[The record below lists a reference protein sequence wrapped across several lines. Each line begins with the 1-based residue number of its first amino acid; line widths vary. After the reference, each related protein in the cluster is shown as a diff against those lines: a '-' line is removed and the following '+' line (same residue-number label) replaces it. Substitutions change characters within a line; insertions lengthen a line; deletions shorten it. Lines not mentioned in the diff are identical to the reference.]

1 VTILVLNAE
10 QGLLR
15 YDLYVMPEGRPLAQ
29 GRIERIGAKRAVLR
43 HACPEKGKLTL
54 RRKILD
60 HGRAL
65 EVVLQTLTD
74 RRKGPLRAVTE
85 IEGVGHRIVYGGE
98 AFDGSRLIRTEDLLR
113 LMEMVQYTPLPLYEN
128 LKTVVA
134 AQRLFPQIPQI
145 AVFDTAYFSRLPLHT
160 VLYALPYELY
170 ERGRLRRYGYHG
182 PIHRD
187 LARRGAHLLGESI
200 EHLQIVTCYL
210 NAEASVASTAKGA
223 PAEVST
229 GFLPWEGLANAT
241 GCGTIDPSVFLQLLS
256 EEWFGVNPAGMH
268 GLLRERG
275 GLRGIAGG
283 NGMIEEILASSQHGN
298 ERAELAL
305 RYFIHR
311 VRREVAAQ
319 VGMLGGADLLVF
331 SGETGVQY
339 PAIRERICS
348 GLEFMGIAI
357 DEAKNREQTR
367 GEGVISNPLTPTQV
381 CVLPVQPEWILAQET
396 YEALTGR
403 EAQEA
408 SDRDRDP
415 LL

>member
-1 VTILVLNAE
+1 MTILVLNAE

-15 YDLYVMPEGRPLAQ
+15 YDLYVMPEGRLLAQ
-29 GRIERIGAKRAVLR
+29 GRVERIGAKRAILR

-74 RRKGPLRAVTE
+74 HRKGPLQSLSE

-98 AFDGSRLIRTEDLLR
+98 AFEETRLIRTEDLLR
-113 LMEMVQYTPLPLYEN
+113 LIELVQYTPLPLYEN

-134 AQRLFPQIPQI
+134 AQRLLPQIPQM
-145 AVFDTAYFSRLPLHT
+145 AVFDTGYFSRLPLHA

-187 LARRGAHLLGESI
+187 LARRGARLLGESV
-200 EHLQIVTCYL
+200 EHLNVVTCYL
-210 NAEASVASTAKGA
+210 DDEASVASTAKGTPVEA
-223 PAEVST
+223 ST

-241 GCGTIDPSVFLQLLS
+241 GCGAIDPSVFLQLLS
-256 EEWFGVNPAGMH
+256 EEWFGVDPADMR

-283 NGMIEEILASSQHGN
+283 NGMIEEILTSSLNGS

-305 RYFIHR
+305 AFFVHR

-319 VGMLGGADLLVF
+319 TGMLGGADLLVF
-331 SGETGVQY
+331 SGETGVRH
-339 PAIRERICS
+339 PAIRGRVCS
-348 GLEFMGIAI
+348 GLEFMGVAL

-367 GEGVISNPLTPTQV
+367 GEGVISNPLAPTQV
-381 CVLPVQPEWILAQET
+381 CVLSVQPERILARET

-403 EAQEA
+403 EAPEA
-408 SDRDRDP
+408 PDRDRDP